1 MAGRGTA
8 AIGWVGASEASGRA
22 VAATTLDAEV
32 LAKTAML
39 SGPDRARTL
48 LGRRGGVLQ
57 HEDGRVEIVAGMP
70 TVRLRRP
77 VREACA

>member
-1 MAGRGTA
+1 
-8 AIGWVGASEASGRA
+8 
-22 VAATTLDAEV
+22 
-32 LAKTAML
+32 ML
-39 SGPDRARTL
+39 SGPDRARML

-77 VREACA
+77 VRETCA